1 MLLAQFAKWRKFD
14 PLVSSGWLPY
24 LDNTPKVKMVGRREE
39 EGRRGRGGRREE
51 GRGKRE
57 EGTVGRRGA
66 EGRRNAYQ

>member
-39 EGRRGRGGRREE
+39 EGRREEGGEEGGGRREE

-57 EGTVGRRGA
+57 
-66 EGRRNAYQ
+66 Q